1 VNRNHDWSYS
11 PLSEVVDVLDSRRVP
26 VKASDRA
33 KLGGDV
39 PYYGATGQAGVIDRA
54 IFDEPLVLLGEDGAP
69 FLDPLKAKA
78 YLIEGPAW
86 VNNHAHVLRPLPGLD
101 RRFLRHYLDVFD
113 YRRFANGTTRLKL
126 TQSAMR
132 RIPVPVPKLDDQ
144 QRIVETLEDHLSRLD
159 AADRWLTDTERRIR
173 AWMAGVSDSL
183 IWRPNFAEVTVASVL
198 REPMRNGRSDR
209 ASEDGRGVRTLTLTA
224 VTRNEFA
231 DEHTKVTITSPEVA
245 EGLWLEEG
253 DIFVQ
258 RANTPDLVGTSARY
272 SGPNK
277 WAIFPDLLIRVRPD
291 ETVISSQFLNM
302 ALRTERAHRSLRA
315 HAKGLAGSMP
325 KIDQK
330 SVGNTV
336 VPLPSMPDQQRLVDT
351 LEYAETG
358 TRNLLNVSRTAG
370 RRSVAL
376 RRATLSAAFDG
387 RLTGRREDAEII
399 EELADV

>member
-1 VNRNHDWSYS
+1 MSTWPVQTFGGVFDVKYGKALPQNQRRVGAQI
-11 PLSEVVDVLDSRRVP
+11 PVVGSAGVMAYTDTALVREPCLIIGRKGNVGQVHYHESGAWPTDTTFYVKLPASIDARFLKYQLDHLNLRRLDSSTATPSLRRQDLESQNLVLPEVAVQRRVF
-26 VKASDRA
+26 
-33 KLGGDV
+33 
-39 PYYGATGQAGVIDRA
+39 A
-54 IFDEPLVLLGEDGAP
+54 I
-69 FLDPLKAKA
+69 
-78 YLIEGPAW
+78 
-86 VNNHAHVLRPLPGLD
+86 
-101 RRFLRHYLDVFD
+101 
-113 YRRFANGTTRLKL
+113 
-126 TQSAMR
+126 
-132 RIPVPVPKLDDQ
+132 
-144 QRIVETLEDHLSRLD
+144 LEDHLSRLD

-231 DEHTKVTITSPEVA
+231 DEHTKVTVTSPEVA

-272 SGPNK
+272 SGPDK

-330 SVGNTV
+330 SVGNAV
-336 VPLPSMPDQQRLVDT
+336 VPLPSMQDQQRLVDT

-358 TRNLLNVSRTAG
+358 TRNLLNVSRAAA